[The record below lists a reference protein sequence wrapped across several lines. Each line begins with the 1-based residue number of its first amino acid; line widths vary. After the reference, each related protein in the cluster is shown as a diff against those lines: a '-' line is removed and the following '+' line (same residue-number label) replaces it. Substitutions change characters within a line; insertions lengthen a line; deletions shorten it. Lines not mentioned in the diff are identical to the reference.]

1 MHNCQHGMVDEPILE
16 LQYLA
21 SSGVVCMKRGIA
33 SNLVNFRL
41 TIAYVLYNSQIMKQ
55 SCRKIKNVKFHYLV
69 SQPQQQSLYLKFDR
83 PTPLLASV
91 LNPFPYNDKISLG
104 HKLFIICPMY
114 QFNSLPSPTLPIEL
128 DKKVCQVLQ
137 SYSKKVLN
145 FF

>member
-41 TIAYVLYNSQIMKQ
+41 TIAYVLKNSQIMKQ

-69 SQPQQQSLYLKFDR
+69 SQPQQQLLYLKLTALR
-83 PTPLLASV
+83 HCLPPCLTPSRTMTRYLWDTNCSLSAPCISFTY
-91 LNPFPYNDKISLG
+91 LPYPQN
-104 HKLFIICPMY
+104 
-114 QFNSLPSPTLPIEL
+114 QT
-128 DKKVCQVLQ
+128 KKVCQVLQ
-137 SYSKKVLN
+137 SYSKK
-145 FF
+145 F